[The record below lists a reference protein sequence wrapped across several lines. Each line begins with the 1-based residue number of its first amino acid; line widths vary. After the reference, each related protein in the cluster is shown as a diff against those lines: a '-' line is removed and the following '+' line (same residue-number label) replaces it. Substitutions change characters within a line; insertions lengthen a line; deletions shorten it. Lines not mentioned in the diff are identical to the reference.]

1 MLNACLVAPNGVSL
15 HHSAFSH
22 IIMAP
27 WHPRYSQQRSYI
39 EHYAMVAF
47 IRYDSI
53 DIRSQVLVGS
63 NQSTTKFHN
72 EALICCNAEKESSQT
87 NDKRQRGQ
95 PRHPVHQGV
104 GTFHLGAPSRP
115 PIEAVGRWSATASF
129 DGVTHRCAKIDRE
142 AVNKKLLAACE
153 KRK

>member
-1 MLNACLVAPNGVSL
+1 MHHNRRLTATIISQLPDCLRGSLYLVQLFAC
-15 HHSAFSH
+15 
-22 IIMAP
+22 
-27 WHPRYSQQRSYI
+27 
-39 EHYAMVAF
+39 
-47 IRYDSI
+47 RYDSI

-72 EALICCNAEKESSQT
+72 EALICCNAKKESSQT

-95 PRHPVHQGV
+95 PRHPVYQGV